1 MPRDSFVHLHLHTEY
16 SLLDGSIRMK
26 ELMKKA
32 AEYKMP
38 AVAMTDHGN
47 LFGAIEFYQ
56 EAQRAGVKP
65 IIGCEAYVA
74 PGSHKDRPASR
85 RDAAYHFTLLAAN
98 ETGYRN
104 LVKLVTAA
112 HLDGFHYAPRI
123 DKELLSAHSVG
134 LIGLSGCL
142 AGEINSAIQ
151 ANYIE
156 KAKQSAAEYRDILGA
171 ENFFMELHDHGMEA
185 QHKCNE
191 VLPRIARDLGVGLV
205 AANDVHFLRRSDHEA
220 HDVMLCIGTGKMVQ
234 DENRLRYVPELYFKS
249 PVEMREMFRDFPEA
263 ITNTL
268 EIGERCHVDLE
279 FGRSKYPEYPVPAE
293 KTRESYLRELCYKGL
308 RERYGERA
316 ASDAELIKRLD
327 YELGVLEK
335 TGFVSY
341 ILIVWDFIHF
351 AKGRGIPVGPGRGSA
366 AGSLIAYV
374 LGITDIDP
382 LQFGLLFER
391 FLNPDRVSPPDI
403 DVDFCEAR
411 RGEVLEY
418 VRQKYGERRV
428 AQIITFGKLKA
439 KSVVRDVGRVM
450 GLPYRDADRIAR
462 MIPNEL
468 NITLESAADKN
479 PELKRA
485 IATEKETKQ
494 VFEYGK
500 ILEGLSR
507 NAGVHAAG
515 VVIAD
520 RDLSEYIPLCRDVK
534 GNDVISQYPMGPL
547 NDLGLLKM
555 DFLGLKTLTVI
566 EDTLVLIN
574 KREPNFSLKDIP
586 LDDAAAFDL
595 YNRGETIGLF
605 QMESGGM
612 TGLSKQFDVRK
623 LDDIIALIAL
633 YRPGPM
639 ELIPEFVKA
648 KKGITPIKY
657 LHPLLEEICA
667 DTYGVMIYQEQVMAA
682 ASKLG
687 GYSLAQ
693 ADLLRRAMGKK
704 DKKTMA
710 KERNNFIEGCART
723 NKIPEK
729 KANAIFDLLEKFA
742 GYGFNKSHSAAYGV
756 ISYHTAY
763 LKAHYPV
770 EFMAGLLSN
779 EINNTDKI
787 SVFVGECKRMGI
799 SILPPDINK
808 SGLKFVPE
816 MWQGPQHPESE
827 PNEQN
832 RGTEAA
838 PTLNAIRYGLAA
850 IKNVGEVAME
860 MSIQERERAG
870 EYTSLEDFCGRI
882 GTRIANRKMLESLIK
897 AGAFDFVGRDR
908 AELFACID
916 ESLSCAAAALRD
928 RTVGQVSLFDEATHA
943 ATTKKRVV
951 APWGDHEKL
960 SYEKELLGFYVSG
973 HPLDAYAEL
982 FATKNYLPISSLGSL
997 EDRAQFK
1004 IAGAI
1009 TQAEKKFTRK
1019 EGKPFAVV
1027 WIEDRTGTLEVVVWN
1042 DVYVTVSEILV
1053 PGRVVEIRGTI
1064 DTRGDSLR
1072 ATAQKLRVPVANK
1085 TNGAAN
1091 GNAGSTSSADES
1103 AVQLQFSPAT
1113 TSAELREVHELLA
1126 SSPGQRRVELLFDR
1140 PGGELLRMDAAA
1152 NLRVNLTRDLEEK
1165 LTRWLVA
1172 TKSERRNLAS

>member
-1 MPRDSFVHLHLHTEY
+1 MSRDSFVHLHLHTEY
-16 SLLDGSIRMK
+16 SLLDGSIRMR

-32 AEYKMP
+32 AEFGMP

-65 IIGCEAYVA
+65 IIGCEVYVA
-74 PGSHKDRPASR
+74 PGSHKDRPPSR
-85 RDAAYHFTLLAAN
+85 RESAYHFTLLAEN

-104 LVKLVTAA
+104 LVKLVTAG

-123 DKELLSAHSVG
+123 DKEMLAARSAG

-151 ANYIE
+151 SNNIE
-156 KAKQSAAEYRDILGA
+156 KAKQSAADYRDILGA
-171 ENFFMELHDHGMEA
+171 ENFFVELHDHGMDE
-185 QHKCNE
+185 QKMCNTAL
-191 VLPRIARDLGVGLV
+191 VPIARDLGVGLV
-205 AANDVHFLRRSDHEA
+205 AANDVHFLRRTDHEA

-234 DENRLRYVPELYFKS
+234 DESRMRYLPELYFKS
-249 PVEMREMFRDFPEA
+249 PAEMRQVFRDFPEA

-268 EIGERCHVDLE
+268 HVGERCQLDIE
-279 FGRSKYPEYPVPAE
+279 FGHSKYPEYPAPAG
-293 KTRESYLRELCYKGL
+293 KTREEYLRDLCYQGL
-308 RERYGERA
+308 RARYGDRA
-316 ASDAELIKRLD
+316 MADPELTRRLE

-341 ILIVWDFIHF
+341 LLIVWDFIHF
-351 AKGRGIPVGPGRGSA
+351 AKEKGIPVGPGRGSA
-366 AGSLIAYV
+366 AGSIVAFV

-382 LQFGLLFER
+382 LQFGLIFER

-439 KSVVRDVGRVM
+439 KSVVRDVGRV
-450 GLPYRDADRIAR
+450 LAWSYRDADRIAK

-468 NITLESAADKN
+468 NITLDGAVAKN
-479 PELKRA
+479 AELKRA
-485 IATEKETKQ
+485 IATEPATRQ
-494 VFEYGK
+494 LFEHAK
-500 ILEGLSR
+500 VLEGLSR

-520 RDLSEYIPLCRDVK
+520 RDLSDYIPLCHDTK
-534 GNDVISQYPMGPL
+534 GNDVISQYAMGPL

-566 EDTLVLIN
+566 EDTLTLIH
-574 KREPNFSLKDIP
+574 KREPEFSLENIS
-586 LDDAAAFDL
+586 LDDAAAFAL

-612 TGLSKQFDVRK
+612 TSLSKQFDVKK

-639 ELIPEFVKA
+639 ELIPEYVKA

-657 LHPLLEEICA
+657 LHPLLEDICA

-682 ASKLG
+682 ASKLA

-704 DKKTMA
+704 DKEKMA
-710 KERNNFIEGCART
+710 KERKNFIEGCART

-742 GYGFNKSHSAAYGV
+742 GYGFNKSHSAAYGM
-756 ISYHTAY
+756 ISYQTAY

-787 SVFVGECKRMGI
+787 SVFVGECKRMRI

-808 SGLKFVPE
+808 SGLKFT
-816 MWQGPQHPESE
+816 PESVAAGTD
-827 PNEQN
+827 
-832 RGTEAA
+832 RGSAEEAKPVA
-838 PTLNAIRYGLAA
+838 ANGSGYNAIRYGLAA
-850 IKNVGEVAME
+850 IKNVGEAAMA
-860 MSIQERERAG
+860 MAIRERNESG
-870 EYTSLEDFCGRI
+870 EFVLMEDFCSRLDS
-882 GTRIANRKMLESLIK
+882 RVANRKMLESLIK
-897 AGAFDFVGRDR
+897 AGAFDFTGRDR

-916 ESLSCAAAALRD
+916 ESLNASAIAQRD
-928 RTVGQVSLFDEATHA
+928 RAAGQVSLFDEKTHA
-943 ATTKKRVV
+943 ATAARRQPIK
-951 APWGDHEKL
+951 PWTEHEKL
-960 SYEKELLGFYVSG
+960 SYERELLGFYVSG
-973 HPLDAYAEL
+973 HPLDAYAAI
-982 FATKNYLPISSLGSL
+982 FAAKKYRPIASLGEL
-997 EDRAQFK
+997 DDRAQFK
-1004 IAGAI
+1004 IGGAI
-1009 TQAEKKFTRK
+1009 VEVEKKFTKK

-1027 WIEDRTGTLEVVVWN
+1027 WLEDLMDTLEVVVWN
-1042 DVYVTVSEILV
+1042 EVYLKVSEILL
-1053 PGRVVEIRGTI
+1053 PGRVVELKATLDRR
-1064 DTRGDSLR
+1064 DEMLR
-1072 ATAQKLRVPVANK
+1072 ATAVEIKPLAATRS
-1085 TNGAAN
+1085 NGATATPED
-1091 GNAGSTSSADES
+1091 STQITSIR
-1103 AVQLQFSPAT
+1103 LRFSTAT
-1113 TSAELREVHELLA
+1113 TGDELRQVRNILI
-1126 SSPGQRRVELLFDR
+1126 SSPGRHPVQLLFDR
-1140 PGGELLRMDAAA
+1140 GNGNPLQLDAGTEF
-1152 NLRVNLTRDLEEK
+1152 RVDFTPDLEKK
-1165 LTRWLVA
+1165 LARWLL
-1172 TKSERRNLAS
+1172 TEHQQ

>member
-16 SLLDGSIRMK
+16 SLLDGAVRMK

-32 AEYKMP
+32 VEFGMP
-38 AVAMTDHGN
+38 AVAVTDHGN

-56 EAQRAGVKP
+56 EATRAGVKP
-65 IIGCEAYVA
+65 IIGCEAYLA
-74 PGSHKDRPASR
+74 PRSHKEKANSMRE
-85 RDAAYHFTLLAAN
+85 AAYHFTLLAQSD
-98 ETGYRN
+98 TGYRN
-104 LVKLVTAA
+104 LVKLISTA
-112 HLDGFHYAPRI
+112 HLDGFHYRPRI
-123 DKELLSAHSVG
+123 DKELLAQYSEG

-142 AGEINSAIQ
+142 ASEVNSAIQ
-151 ANYIE
+151 SNNVD
-156 KAKQSAAEYRDILGA
+156 KARQAAAEYRDILGA
-171 ENFFMELHDHGMEA
+171 ENFFMELHDHGMEE
-185 QHKCNE
+185 QHQCNR
-191 VLPRIARDLGVGLV
+191 VLPQIAKDLGVGLV
-205 AANDVHFLRRSDHEA
+205 AANDVHFLRRDDHDA

-234 DENRLRYVPELYFKS
+234 DESRMRYAPELYFKS
-249 PVEMREMFRDFPEA
+249 PAEMRELFKDFPEA

-268 EIGERCHVDLE
+268 AIGERCNVTIE
-279 FGRSKYPEYPVPAE
+279 FGKSKYPEYPVPE
-293 KTRESYLRELCYKGL
+293 GQTREGYLRELCYKGL
-308 RERYGERA
+308 EERYGERA
-316 ASDAELIKRLD
+316 KIDNQLRERLA
-327 YELGVLEK
+327 YELSVLEK

-351 AKGRGIPVGPGRGSA
+351 AKGRGIGLAYA
-366 AGSLIAYV
+366 A
-374 LGITDIDP
+374 
-382 LQFGLLFER
+382 
-391 FLNPDRVSPPDI
+391 
-403 DVDFCEAR
+403 
-411 RGEVLEY
+411 
-418 VRQKYGERRV
+418 
-428 AQIITFGKLKA
+428 
-439 KSVVRDVGRVM
+439 
-450 GLPYRDADRIAR
+450 ADRIAR

-468 NITLESAADKN
+468 NITLDSAAEKN
-479 PELKRA
+479 SELKRA
-485 IATEKETKQ
+485 IATEPQTKQ
-494 VFEYGK
+494 LFEYAK
-500 ILEGLSR
+500 TLEGLSR

-520 RDLSEYIPLCRDVK
+520 RDLSDYIPLCRDVK

-566 EDTLVLIN
+566 EDTLVLIH
-574 KREPNFSLKDIP
+574 KREPEFSLKNIP
-586 LDDAAAFDL
+586 LDDSEASGL

-612 TGLSKQFDVRK
+612 TNLSKQFEVKK

-639 ELIPEFVKA
+639 ELIPEYVKA
-648 KKGITPIKY
+648 KKGVTPIKY

-687 GYSLAQ
+687 GYSLAK
-693 ADLLRRAMGKK
+693 ADLLRRAIGKK

-928 RTVGQVSLFDEATHA
+928 RTVGQVSLFDEETHA
-943 ATTKKRVV
+943 ATTRKRIVT
-951 APWGDHEKL
+951 PWSDHEKL

-973 HPLDAYAEL
+973 HPLDAYADL
-982 FATKNYLPISSLGSL
+982 FASKNYLPISSLGEL
-997 EDRAQFK
+997 DDRSQFR
-1004 IAGAI
+1004 IGGAI
-1009 TQAEKKFTRK
+1009 VQVEKKFTRR

-1027 WIEDRTGTLEVVVWN
+1027 WVEDRTGTLEVVVWN
-1042 DVYVTVSEILV
+1042 DVYVVVSEILV
-1053 PGRVVEIRGTI
+1053 PGRVVEVRGTI

-1072 ATAQKLRVPVANK
+1072 ATAQKIRVPGANK
-1085 TNGAAN
+1085 ANDASN
-1091 GNAGSTSSADES
+1091 GNAGLGKATSRPERSTRLRDATAEHASAES
-1103 AVQLQFSPAT
+1103 EPAVLLQFSPAT
-1113 TSAELREVHELLA
+1113 TKEELREVRELLE
-1126 SSPGQRRVELLFDR
+1126 SSPGRRRVQLLFDR
-1140 PGGELLRMDAAA
+1140 PSGEP
-1152 NLRVNLTRDLEEK
+1152 LRVDAGADLCVELTSELEQK
-1165 LTRWLVA
+1165 LVRWMVT
-1172 TKSERRNLAS
+1172 TKAERRGVPIDSAA